1 MSGRS
6 QVLDDWARHRT
17 TGRLGTLL
25 PQCVD
30 RVWGEGDEAA
40 GFVTT
45 DYRVLR
51 DFPLGRGGD
60 RPVPAA
66 DLIELY
72 WSVRTRGGRQ
82 DPNWAPALNAH
93 VVQVVDESV
102 SALHVDQL
110 YRLAV
115 VLRKALQ
122 LGAIGPLVADAKAV
136 ALHVRG
142 LLLGGAPKAPAAI
155 VERLASHAD
164 LPLTVGRYLVAPD
177 GSVEFA
183 GGATDSRHW
192 EAAADDA
199 ELTAL
204 GQRLVQHDQL
214 IRTAGV
220 WTPDPGHDWN
230 DDGTVRPARPG
241 RRSRR

>member
-1 MSGRS
+1 MTGRS
-6 QVLDDWARHRT
+6 LVLDDWARHRHA
-17 TGRLGTLL
+17 GRLGTLL

-30 RVWGEGDEAA
+30 RVWGEGAEAA
-40 GFVTT
+40 GFITT

-51 DFPLGRGGD
+51 DFPLAAEADGGA
-60 RPVPAA
+60 PVA

-72 WSVRTRGGRQ
+72 WAVRTRAGRQ
-82 DPNWAPALNAH
+82 DPNWAAALNAH
-93 VVQVVDESV
+93 VVLAIDEPV
-102 SALHVDQL
+102 SALHVDHL

-115 VLRKALQ
+115 ILRKALQ
-122 LGAIGPLVADAKAV
+122 LGAIGPLVADAKSV

-164 LPLTVGRYLVAPD
+164 LPLTVGRYQVGSD
-177 GSVEFA
+177 GGVEFE

-192 EAAADDA
+192 ESVGNDAD
-199 ELTAL
+199 LRAL
-204 GQRLVQHDQL
+204 GHRLVQHDAL
-214 IRTAGV
+214 IRTAGI

-230 DDGTVRPARPG
+230 DDGTVRPPRG
-241 RRSRR
+241 RRQAR